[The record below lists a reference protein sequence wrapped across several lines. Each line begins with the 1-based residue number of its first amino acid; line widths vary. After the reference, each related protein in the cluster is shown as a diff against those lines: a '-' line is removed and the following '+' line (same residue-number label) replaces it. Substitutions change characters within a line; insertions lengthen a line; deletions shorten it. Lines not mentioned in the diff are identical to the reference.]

1 MIAKQIKGKDFYG
14 LIVYHDKKVKTG
26 KAYVLDSNIEMGKP
40 VDMTK
45 EFNVV
50 RQLRPNLGKAV
61 YHVSLNL
68 PPGDQLSDKDFSSLA
83 DDYLKGMGFEDNQY
97 LIYMHIDQEHQHL
110 HIIANRVM
118 FSGDVVSDSG
128 DYKRSQKLVREL
140 ERKYRLTILSDN
152 SFREKAALTQN
163 EIAKALRTGDIPVK
177 NLLQEKVKV
186 ALKSASNV
194 KEFVVK
200 LNEVGVSLQFNT
212 SKSTDRV
219 MGVSFKYK
227 DIIYKGSTLGRKFSW
242 NNILKQIDY
251 EQSRDRTIIFKANS
265 AERGNKEDF
274 KRITGEAGVAQFS
287 QWNNPSISANYYS
300 PTKEFEYG
308 SESPQKVKLR
318 TNPKSTFESD
328 SNITKSEKV
337 SKSPFKKSFNKII
350 APSNYLDSIQVNEQ
364 LADID
369 RKKRK
374 KRGRRL

>member
-83 DDYLKGMGFEDNQY
+83 DDYLNGMGFEDNQY
-97 LIYMHIDQEHQHL
+97 LIYMHTDQEHQHL

-140 ERKYRLTILSDN
+140 ERKYRLTVLSDN
-152 SFREKAALTQN
+152 LFREKAALTQN

-177 NLLQEKVKV
+177 NLLQERVKV
-186 ALKSASNV
+186 ALKSANNV
-194 KEFVVK
+194 KEFIDK
-200 LNEVGVSLQFNT
+200 LKRVGVTPQFKI

-219 MGVSFKYK
+219 MGISFKYK

-251 EQSRDRTIIFKANS
+251 EQSRDRTIIFKTNS
-265 AERGNKEDF
+265 AERGNKEDINDF
-274 KRITGEAGVAQFS
+274 KKKSKINSLRAREVDGKSKSYLDGGKRVERAS
-287 QWNNPSISANYYS
+287 
-300 PTKEFEYG
+300 
-308 SESPQKVKLR
+308 QKVEGKKL
-318 TNPKSTFESD
+318 KLGESR
-328 SNITKSEKV
+328 SEKYSV
-337 SKSPFKKSFNKII
+337 KLKIDSQTGIWKDANKVLRSYTSQETSFE
-350 APSNYLDSIQVNEQ
+350 NEL

-374 KRGRRL
+374 KKGRGL

>member
-26 KAYVLDSNIEMGKP
+26 KAYVLDSNIEIGKP

-45 EFNVV
+45 EFNMV

-83 DDYLKGMGFEDNQY
+83 DDYLNGMGFEDNQY
-97 LIYMHIDQEHQHL
+97 LIYMHTDQEHQHL

-140 ERKYRLTILSDN
+140 ERKYRLTVLSDN

-177 NLLQEKVKV
+177 NLLQERVKV
-186 ALKSASNV
+186 ALKSANNV
-194 KEFVVK
+194 KEFIDK
-200 LNEVGVSLQFNT
+200 LKRVGVTPKFNI

-219 MGVSFKYK
+219 MGISFKYK

-251 EQSRDRTIIFKANS
+251 EQSRDSTIIFKTNS
-265 AERGNKEDF
+265 AEQGIKEDL
-274 KRITGEAGVAQFS
+274 KNINRKPWKNNKKSEYTRSKTQGNLGKSGQIERI
-287 QWNNPSISANYYS
+287 
-300 PTKEFEYG
+300 
-308 SESPQKVKLR
+308 PQKVESQKIKPSENRSENYSVKLKIDSQSGIWKDANKVLR
-318 TNPKSTFESD
+318 SYTSQGTPFE
-328 SNITKSEKV
+328 
-337 SKSPFKKSFNKII
+337 
-350 APSNYLDSIQVNEQ
+350 NEQ

-374 KRGRRL
+374 KKGRRL

>member
-26 KAYVLDSNIEMGKP
+26 KAYVLDSNIEIGKP

-83 DDYLKGMGFEDNQY
+83 DDYLNGMGFEDNQY
-97 LIYMHIDQEHQHL
+97 LIYMHTDQEHQHL

-140 ERKYRLTILSDN
+140 ERKYRLTVLSDN

-177 NLLQEKVKV
+177 NLLQERVKV
-186 ALKSASNV
+186 ALKSANNV
-194 KEFVVK
+194 KEFIDK
-200 LNEVGVSLQFNT
+200 LKRVGVTPKFNI

-219 MGVSFKYK
+219 MGISFKYK

-251 EQSRDRTIIFKANS
+251 EQSRDSTIIFKTNS
-265 AERGNKEDF
+265 AEQGIKEDL
-274 KRITGEAGVAQFS
+274 KNINRKPRKNNNKSEYTRSKTHGNLGKNGQIERIS
-287 QWNNPSISANYYS
+287 QKVESQKIKPSANRSKNYS
-300 PTKEFEYG
+300 
-308 SESPQKVKLR
+308 VKL
-318 TNPKSTFESD
+318 KID
-328 SNITKSEKV
+328 SQSGIWKDANKV
-337 SKSPFKKSFNKII
+337 LRSYTRQETP
-350 APSNYLDSIQVNEQ
+350 LENEL

-374 KRGRRL
+374 KKGRGL

>member
-83 DDYLKGMGFEDNQY
+83 DDYLNGMGFEDNQY
-97 LIYMHIDQEHQHL
+97 LIYMHTDQEHQHL

-118 FSGDVVSDSG
+118 FSGDVVTDSG

-140 ERKYRLTILSDN
+140 ERKYRLTVLSD
-152 SFREKAALTQN
+152 SLFREKAALTQN

-177 NLLQEKVKV
+177 NLLQERVKV
-186 ALKSASNV
+186 ALKSANNV
-194 KEFVVK
+194 KEFIDK
-200 LNEVGVSLQFNT
+200 LKRVRVTPQFNI

-219 MGVSFKYK
+219 MGISFKYK

-251 EQSRDRTIIFKANS
+251 EQSRDSTIIFKTNS
-265 AERGNKEDF
+265 AEQGNKKDLKNINRKPRKNNNKSEYTRS
-274 KRITGEAGVAQFS
+274 KTQGNLAKSGQIERI
-287 QWNNPSISANYYS
+287 
-300 PTKEFEYG
+300 
-308 SESPQKVKLR
+308 PQKVESQKIKPSENLSENYSVKLKVDSQSGIWKDSNKVLR
-318 TNPKSTFESD
+318 TSTNQDTTFE
-328 SNITKSEKV
+328 
-337 SKSPFKKSFNKII
+337 
-350 APSNYLDSIQVNEQ
+350 NEQ